1 MASRAEHSS
10 GEHRGAFT
18 EVDNRVTRARLD
30 PEPLPVRPVLGVG
43 DVGLVRAAGGAG
55 PELEAAEPVEEDGDA
70 AEVGVGGGLDLGR
83 VVWGRGVAAGWAV
96 GQADLG
102 AGGFGEAVQGWGR
115 LGWEVEG
122 GEEGGEEGEAGG
134 VGVVDEGGE
143 EGLGGG
149 DGGGVVLGEDGRVED
164 LVFGDVEKFGGV
176 GGVGAVGDGLAFVL
190 VPKDGAWL
198 IRVLCLLFFW

>member
-18 EVDNRVTRARLD
+18 EVDDGVPGAGFY
-30 PEPLPVRPVLGVG
+30 PEPLAIGPVLGVG
-43 DVGLVRAAGGAG
+43 DVGLVGAAGGAG

-102 AGGFGEAVQGWGR
+102 AGGFGEAVEGWGGGR
-115 LGWEVEG
+115 GEVEG
-122 GEEGGEEGEAGG
+122 GEEGGEEGEARG

-149 DGGGVVLGEDGRVED
+149 DGGGVVLGEDGGVED
-164 LVFGDVEKFGGV
+164 LVFGDVEELGRV
-176 GGVGAVGDGLAFVL
+176 GGVGAVGDGLTFVL
-190 VPKDGAWL
+190 VSKDSTWL